1 LRTKQC
7 FIHYGKSSQPA
18 VSPGL
23 KGIIQSI
30 NRLES
35 SGSLLKTKKYERMKP
50 VESTNSHPHRQIWAI
65 AGPAIL
71 ANSSAPL
78 VGLVDTWAIG
88 HLPGAVHLAAVGLG
102 SVIFNYLLWAFGF
115 LRMGTTGLIA
125 QAKGRED
132 LHDQVVTVIRSSGLA
147 VVFGLLLFVFQE
159 ALLAISMKAMAPPE
173 NVEAIATEYFRIR
186 IWAAPFT
193 LLGYAI
199 TGVLFGLA
207 RVRTILWLQLLLNI
221 TNGVLNV
228 TFVVGLGMGVS
239 GVALG
244 TLIAQVLTAVV
255 SVWMMFRIFGVG
267 PLLAAAR
274 DGATWVLSG
283 FRKLVLVNGFIFIR
297 TIFLMTALA
306 LIMRVAAG
314 MGEAE
319 MAASH
324 VLNQYM
330 MLIALGLDGF
340 AHASEALAGAAW
352 GRSDRAQFRR
362 WVILT
367 GYWSLIASLAYALF
381 FWLTG
386 NEITALLTDVH
397 SVRILAAALLPLVIA
412 MPLVSVWCFLFD
424 GVYIGATAA
433 ASMMVT
439 MGMAFVIYLLL
450 LEPMTQ
456 RWGLHGLWGAVLVFM
471 AVRGLA
477 QAVWY
482 PRLERRLG

>member
-1 LRTKQC
+1 MEKIRAQGT
-7 FIHYGKSSQPA
+7 
-18 VSPGL
+18 
-23 KGIIQSI
+23 
-30 NRLES
+30 
-35 SGSLLKTKKYERMKP
+35 LLQE
-50 VESTNSHPHRQIWAI
+50 HRAIWGI

-88 HLPGAVHLAAVGLG
+88 HLPQAVHLAAVGLG
-102 SVIFNYLLWAFGF
+102 SVIFSYLLWAFGF

-132 LHDQVVTVIRSSGLA
+132 VPDQVTTIIRSSVLA
-147 VVFGLLLFVFQE
+147 VLFGLLLIVFQE
-159 ALLAISMKAMAPPE
+159 GLLVLSLRAMAPPD
-173 NVEAIATEYFRIR
+173 NVAAITAEYFRIR

-207 RVRTILWLQLLLNI
+207 RVRTILWLQLFLNI

-228 TFVVGLGMGVS
+228 TFVVGLGW
-239 GVALG
+239 GVAGVAWG
-244 TLIAQVLTAVV
+244 TLIAQLLTAVA
-255 SVWMMFRIFGVG
+255 SVWVLLRIYGA
-267 PLLAAAR
+267 PSLLAAAR
-274 DGATWVLSG
+274 DRGTWVMRG

-314 MGEAE
+314 MGTVE

-330 MLIALGLDGF
+330 LLMALGLDGF

-362 WVILT
+362 WVYLT
-367 GYWSLIASLAYALF
+367 GHWSLLASLAYALL
-381 FWLTG
+381 FWLLG
-386 NEITALLTDVH
+386 NDLTSLLTDIE
-397 SVRILAAALLPLVIA
+397 SVQVAAAALLPLVIA
-412 MPLVSVWCFLFD
+412 MPVVSVWCFLFD

-433 ASMMVT
+433 GAMMVT
-439 MGMAFVIYLLL
+439 MGVAFLIYLAL
-450 LEPMTQ
+450 LEPMTEQ
-456 RWGLHGLWGAVLVFM
+456 WGLHGLWGAVLVFM

-477 QAVWY
+477 QAIWY
-482 PRLERRLG
+482 PALERRMD

>member
-1 LRTKQC
+1 M
-7 FIHYGKSSQPA
+7 
-18 VSPGL
+18 
-23 KGIIQSI
+23 
-30 NRLES
+30 N
-35 SGSLLKTKKYERMKP
+35 
-50 VESTNSHPHRQIWAI
+50 PHKQIWAI

-102 SVIFNYLLWAFGF
+102 SVIFSYLLWAFGF

-125 QAKGRED
+125 QARGRDD
-132 LHDQVVTVIRSSGLA
+132 LDDQVVTVVRSSALA
-147 VVFGLLLFVFQE
+147 LVFGLLLFVFQE
-159 ALLAISMKAMAPPE
+159 ALLALSLRAMAPPE
-173 NVEAIATEYFRIR
+173 NVAAITTEYFRIR

-207 RVRTILWLQLLLNI
+207 RVRAILWLQLLLNI
-221 TNGVLNV
+221 TNAALNV
-228 TFVVGLGMGVS
+228 TFVIGLGMGVA
-239 GVALG
+239 GVAWG
-244 TLIAQVLTAVV
+244 TLIAQMLTALV
-255 SVWMMFRIFGVG
+255 SVWVMVRIFGSR
-267 PLLAAAR
+267 PLLAAIR
-274 DGATWVLSG
+274 DGATWVLGG

-314 MGEAE
+314 MGEVE

-330 MLIALGLDGF
+330 LLMALGLDGF

-362 WVILT
+362 WVYLT
-367 GYWSLIASLAYALF
+367 GYWSLIASLAYALL
-381 FWLTG
+381 FWLLG
-386 NEITALLTDVH
+386 NDITALLTDIE
-397 SVRILAAALLPLVIA
+397 SVRVVAGALLPLVVA
-412 MPLVSVWCFLFD
+412 LPLVSVWCFLFD

-433 ASMMVT
+433 AAMMVT
-439 MGMAFVIYLLL
+439 MGVAFVIYLML

-456 RWGLHGLWGAVLVFM
+456 QWGLHGLWGAVLVFM
-471 AVRGLA
+471 AVRGLG
-477 QAVWY
+477 QAIWY
-482 PRLERRLG
+482 PRLERKLL

>member
-1 LRTKQC
+1 MT
-7 FIHYGKSSQPA
+7 
-18 VSPGL
+18 
-23 KGIIQSI
+23 
-30 NRLES
+30 
-35 SGSLLKTKKYERMKP
+35 ER
-50 VESTNSHPHRQIWAI
+50 PHRQIWAI

-132 LHDQVVTVIRSSGLA
+132 VPDQVVTVMRASVLA
-147 VVFGLLLFVFQE
+147 VGFGMLLLILQE
-159 ALLAISMKAMAPPE
+159 AILLASLKVMAPPDD
-173 NVEAIATEYFRIR
+173 VAAVTSEYFRIR

-207 RVRTILWLQLLLNI
+207 RVRTILWLQLFLNI
-221 TNGVLNV
+221 TNAALNL
-228 TFVVGLGMGVS
+228 TFVVGLGIGVP
-239 GVALG
+239 GVAWG
-244 TLIAQVLTAVV
+244 TLIAQAFTALI
-255 SVWMMFRIFGVG
+255 SVWMMARVFG
-267 PLLAAAR
+267 LTALTAALR

-283 FRKLVLVNGFIFIR
+283 FRKLVLINGFIFIR

-306 LIMRVAAG
+306 LIMRVAADLG
-314 MGEAE
+314 TIE

-324 VLNQYM
+324 VITQYM

-352 GRSDRAQFRR
+352 GRSNRAQFRR

-367 GYWSLIASLAYALF
+367 GYWSLLASLAYALL
-381 FWLTG
+381 FWLAG
-386 NEITALLTDVH
+386 NDITALLTDID
-397 SVRILAAALLPLVIA
+397 SVRIAAGALLPLVIA
-412 MPLVSVWCFLFD
+412 LPVVSVWCFLFD
-424 GVYIGATAA
+424 GVYIGATAGA
-433 ASMMVT
+433 AMMVT
-439 MGMAFVIYLLL
+439 MGIAFVIYLFLL
-450 LEPMTQ
+450 QPMTEQ
-456 RWGLHGLWGAVLVFM
+456 WGLHGLWGAVLVFM
-471 AVRGLA
+471 AARGLA
-477 QAVWY
+477 QAIWY
-482 PRLERRLG
+482 PALERKLA